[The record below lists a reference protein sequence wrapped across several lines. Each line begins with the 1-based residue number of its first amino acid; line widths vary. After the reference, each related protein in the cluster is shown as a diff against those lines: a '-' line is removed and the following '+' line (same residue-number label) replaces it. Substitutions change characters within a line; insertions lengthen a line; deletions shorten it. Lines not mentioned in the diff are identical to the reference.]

1 MPWCFNAYSWHWI
14 DNQHR
19 SHCSQSLTKSQV
31 CPLEEEWRVGNEC
44 NRLDKPRISPWGNR
58 PLNSYSLTEILQNI
72 LKFNTSWADIKEEW
86 LVVITAW
93 HWIHMWVTRNL
104 DTEFWSLTHA
114 VTGLHSFLYSWVVFF
129 SQSWKISSSYS
140 MIAGTAKT
148 SYWWICGALCPQSPS
163 TELKFSNILYCFH

>member
-104 DTEFWSLTHA
+104 YWVLKSDPCSHRIALFSLLL
-114 VTGLHSFLYSWVVFF
+114 GGIFF
-129 SQSWKISSSYS
+129 SKLKDFFIIQHDSW
-140 MIAGTAKT
+140 
-148 SYWWICGALCPQSPS
+148 
-163 TELKFSNILYCFH
+163 YCKN